1 MPELDARFTDETGI
15 DVVTEDLPSGDGL
28 ALKLTHYTSGGS
40 EAADRMVLL
49 LHGASAASYS
59 FRVGGS
65 RSLIAFLLDRGADVW
80 TIDWRGSNL
89 VSPKQPKPPQR
100 FTLDLAAALDVPA
113 AVAALRDRRLGV
125 PLGVL
130 GHCMGA
136 GALAMAI
143 GGGSLQ
149 EVEVDHVVLSTLGLF
164 YQLPWDGWVKAE
176 DHTLER
182 VRGFEPDVRAIDA
195 DAARGPW
202 PEVVEKAYQ
211 RWPGTF
217 LPPPGNEIFRRL
229 AFMYG
234 RPYRSDYVPD
244 DVHTEEELRVQF
256 GEIPLLMYI
265 HCAQNVRRGFVAP
278 FDATDWR
285 PAGDA
290 NYPWPDETYLNREHF
305 AGIELT
311 LITGSRNELWHPD
324 SIHRMADWLERSP
337 GRAACT
343 RRIFPGYAHQDL
355 LWGEDAYDEVYPTL
369 ATGLGL

>member
-1 MPELDARFTDETGI
+1 MPDFDARFTNETGI
-15 DVVTEDLPSGDGL
+15 KVVTEHLHTDDGL
-28 ALKLTHYTSGGS
+28 VLKLTHYTLGGS
-40 EAADRMVLL
+40 QEADRMVLL
-49 LHGASAASYS
+49 LHGASAASLS
-59 FRVGGS
+59 FRVGGA
-65 RSLIAFLLDRGADVW
+65 RSLVAFLLDRERGADVW
-80 TIDWRGSNL
+80 TLDWRGSNL
-89 VSPKQPKPPQR
+89 VSPKYPNAPEK
-100 FTLDLAAALDVPA
+100 FTLDLAAQHDIPA
-113 AVAALRDRRLGV
+113 AVWALRDRRPDV

-136 GALAMAI
+136 GTLAMAI
-143 GGGSLQ
+143 GGGFLPDRP
-149 EVEVDHVVLSTLGLF
+149 VDHVVLSTLGLF

-195 DAARGPW
+195 DAERGPW
-202 PEVVEKAYQ
+202 PEVVERAYE
-211 RWPGTF
+211 RWPRTF

-234 RPYRSDYVPD
+234 RPYRPDFVPD
-244 DVHTEEELRVQF
+244 DVHTDAELRIQF
-256 GEIPLLMYI
+256 GEIPLLMYV
-265 HCAQNVRRGFVAP
+265 HCAQNVRRGFVAR

-285 PAGDA
+285 LGGAS
-290 NYPWPDETYLNREHF
+290 PWPDETYLNREGF
-305 AGIELT
+305 AGIRVT

-343 RRIFPGYAHQDL
+343 RRIFPRYAHQDL
-355 LWGEDAYDEVYPTL
+355 LWGKNAYDEVYPTL